1 MDTAGDDAE
10 FLRAFGLR
18 VRHERSLRSLT
29 RRAVAE
35 KAGISERYITQL
47 ESGKGNVSLLVLR
60 QIARALGIPLDQLV
74 RDAEP
79 VPGRTRRIA
88 LIGMRGAGKSTLGA
102 RLARTMDVPFFEL
115 DQEIERIAGMS
126 LAALIEMYGQAA
138 YRRYESQA
146 LHALLDSQPEFVVAT
161 GGGIVSEPDTYEL
174 LLHQCFTVWIRAT
187 PEEHM
192 QRVIE
197 QGDLRPMAG
206 SARAMDDLRRILKER
221 TPLYAR
227 ADATVNTSGVSEGV
241 ALKQLLE
248 LRAPS
253 EL

>member
-1 MDTAGDDAE
+1 MGDAGNDAE
-10 FLRAFGLR
+10 FLRAFGQH
-18 VRHERSLRSLT
+18 VRRERSRRGLT
-29 RRAVAE
+29 RRAVAG

-60 QIARALGIPLDQLV
+60 HIATALGIPLDALL

-79 VPGRTRRIA
+79 SAGRSRRIA

-102 RLARTMDVPFFEL
+102 RLAKAMNVPFFEL
-115 DQEIERIAGMS
+115 DQEIERIAGTS

-146 LHALLDSQPEFVVAT
+146 LHALLGSQPEFVVAT

-174 LLHQCFTVWIRAT
+174 LLDHCFTVWIRAT

-192 QRVIE
+192 QRVIA

-227 ADATVNTSGVSEGV
+227 ADATVNTSGMSEGV
-241 ALKQLLE
+241 ALKQLRNVLSAE
-248 LRAPS
+248 C
-253 EL
+253 

>member
-1 MDTAGDDAE
+1 MEDAD
-10 FLRAFGLR
+10 FLRAFGQHIR
-18 VRHERSLRSLT
+18 RERSRRDLT
-29 RRAVAE
+29 RRGVAE

-60 QIARALGIPLDQLV
+60 RIAAALGTPLDQLV
-74 RDAEP
+74 KDAEP
-79 VPGRTRRIA
+79 VPGRSRRIA
-88 LIGMRGAGKSTLGA
+88 LIGMRGAGKTTLGG
-102 RLARTMDVPFFEL
+102 RLAKAMRVPFFEL
-115 DQEIERIAGMS
+115 DQEIERMAGTS

-146 LHALLDSQPEFVVAT
+146 LHALLDSRPEFVVAT
-161 GGGIVSEPDTYEL
+161 GGGLVSEPETYEL
-174 LLHQCFTVWIRAT
+174 LLQHCFTVWIRAT

-192 QRVIE
+192 QRVLA

-227 ADATVNTSGVSEGV
+227 AHATVNTSGMSEKAAAAV
-241 ALKQLLE
+241 LLQRSAGDLARE
-248 LRAPS
+248 
-253 EL
+253 

>member
-1 MDTAGDDAE
+1 MDTAGGDAE

-174 LLHQCFTVWIRAT
+174 LLHHCFTVWIRAT

>member
-1 MDTAGDDAE
+1 MDTAGGDAE

>member
-1 MDTAGDDAE
+1 MDDAE
-10 FLRAFGLR
+10 FLRAFGQHIR
-18 VRHERSLRSLT
+18 RERSRRGLT
-29 RRAVAE
+29 RRGVAE

-60 QIARALGIPLDQLV
+60 HIAGALGIPLDQLV
-74 RDAEP
+74 RDAGP
-79 VPGRTRRIA
+79 VPGRSRRIA
-88 LIGMRGAGKSTLGA
+88 LIGMRGAGKSTLGS
-102 RLARTMDVPFFEL
+102 RLAKAMKVPFFEL
-115 DQEIERIAGMS
+115 DQEIERMAGTS

-146 LHALLDSQPEFVVAT
+146 LQVLLDEHPEFVVAT
-161 GGGIVSEPDTYEL
+161 GGGIVTEPDTYER
-174 LLHQCFTVWIRAT
+174 LLHHCFTVWIRAT

-192 QRVIE
+192 ERVIA

-206 SARAMDDLRRILKER
+206 SARAMDDLRRILRER

-227 ADATVNTSGVSEGV
+227 ADATINTTGISQTA
-241 ALKQLLE
+241 ALEQLK
-248 LRAPS
+248 S